1 MHEFDNCKFCQNHI
15 SDSSE
20 TDDDVYQLPNLTEEE
35 IQEFNKQDFKN
46 WKEMR
51 RQERRAKSMEHR
63 KLLKRKLLEPIIMPK
78 LKKCKYEQIRDD
90 IIAQRKKEWAELEKQ
105 WDKDND

>member
-1 MHEFDNCKFCQNHI
+1 MK
-15 SDSSE
+15 
-20 TDDDVYQLPNLTEEE
+20 
-35 IQEFNKQDFKN
+35 
-46 WKEMR
+46 
-51 RQERRAKSMEHR
+51 

-90 IIAQRKKEWAELEKQ
+90 IIAERIRKKWAELEKQ